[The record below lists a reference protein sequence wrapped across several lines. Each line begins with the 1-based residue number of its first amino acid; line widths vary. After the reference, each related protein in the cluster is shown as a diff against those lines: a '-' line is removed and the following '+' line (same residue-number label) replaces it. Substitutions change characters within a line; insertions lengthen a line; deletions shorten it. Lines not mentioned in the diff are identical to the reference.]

1 MYMTFTH
8 HELDGQRIYKVM
20 HAWFD
25 HDACRVQAAQLRRA
39 TVPSY
44 RQGHHTCIQAECIG

>member
-1 MYMTFTH
+1 MTFTH

>member
-8 HELDGQRIYKVM
+8 HELDGLRIYKVM

-25 HDACRVQAAQLRRA
+25 ACSRLQLRRA
-39 TVPSY
+39 TVT
-44 RQGHHTCIQAECIG
+44 G